1 MNGEIMT
8 EEVLTEGNAS
18 ENEEVSPIG
27 AGGDDAND
35 EDTGISREEELEEAL
50 AAARSENEYLKAKCI
65 CAEIGIPTAMTEDI
79 ICLGRFYAEKN
90 GVDFE
95 EAARAAYARI
105 SAGGRGITTGV
116 RGERLSDDGS
126 ALRRA
131 FGLKG

>member
-1 MNGEIMT
+1 MT
-8 EEVLTEGNAS
+8 EELSPEEENAP
-18 ENEEVSPIG
+18 ENEVVTAP
-27 AGGDDAND
+27 D
-35 EDTGISREEELEEAL
+35 EDGGEEDISREEELENAL

-65 CAEIGIPTAMTEDI
+65 CAEIGVPAAMAEDN

-105 SAGGRGITTGV
+105 SAGGRGMTTGV
-116 RGERLSDDGS
+116 KGGRLTDDGS

>member
-1 MNGEIMT
+1 MNEEMMT
-8 EEVLTEGNAS
+8 EELSSEEENAP
-18 ENEEVSPIG
+18 ENEVVAAP
-27 AGGDDAND
+27 D
-35 EDTGISREEELEEAL
+35 EDGGEADISREEELENAL

-65 CAEIGIPTAMTEDI
+65 CAEIGVPAAMAEDI

-90 GVDFE
+90 GVDLE

-105 SAGGRGITTGV
+105 SAGGRGMTTGV
-116 RGERLSDDGS
+116 KGGRLTDDGS